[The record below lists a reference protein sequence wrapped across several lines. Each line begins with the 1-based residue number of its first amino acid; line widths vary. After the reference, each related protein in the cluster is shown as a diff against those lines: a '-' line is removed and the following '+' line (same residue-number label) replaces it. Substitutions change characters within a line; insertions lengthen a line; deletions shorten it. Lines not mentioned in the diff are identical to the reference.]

1 MECVIIFNWE
11 AIACAERGGHGRELG
26 AKTCALREID
36 GRPSSDSSDLKACKS
51 FWATGLTHICEEN
64 APNAY

>member
-1 MECVIIFNWE
+1 MQKG
-11 AIACAERGGHGRELG
+11 GGHGRELG

-36 GRPSSDSSDLKACKS
+36 GRPPSDSSDLKGKS
-51 FWATGLTHICEEN
+51 FWAGLTHICEEN